1 MNEITVKENERIEN
15 LIFEVRGVQVMLDSD
30 LARLYECANGTKSI
44 NLAVKRHINRFPERF
59 MFQLTEEES
68 KMFSRSQTGT
78 LKGRGHNIKYLPYVF
93 TEQGVAMLAT
103 VLRTPVAEEISI
115 KIMDAF
121 VAMRKYI
128 SSNLLNQNY
137 INSLVLENQ
146 KMILTDH
153 NLVIEN
159 KEKIKALEETF
170 KQFEEKKKVND
181 IYFDGQIYDA
191 YSKVLEIFKEAKT
204 KLTIIDSYADN
215 TMLNMISRLNANVL
229 LIAGPKL
236 LTQQDINTYNQQ
248 YNNLTVKYN
257 TTFHDRYFILDDSIV
272 YHCGASI
279 NRIGHRTFS
288 INLLQDQEIIDL
300 LINKVNSII

>member
-1 MNEITVKENERIEN
+1 MLSSVLHTENTVK
-15 LIFEVRGVQVMLDSD
+15 V
-30 LARLYECANGTKSI
+30 SI
-44 NLAVKRHINRFPERF
+44 QIIN
-59 MFQLTEEES
+59 
-68 KMFSRSQTGT
+68 
-78 LKGRGHNIKYLPYVF
+78 
-93 TEQGVAMLAT
+93 
-103 VLRTPVAEEISI
+103 
-115 KIMDAF
+115 AF

-159 KEKIKALEETF
+159 KENIKALEETF

-215 TMLNMISRLNANVL
+215 TMLNMISRLNVNVL
-229 LIAGPKL
+229 LITGPKL

-257 TTFHDRYFILDDSIV
+257 TIFV
-272 YHCGASI
+272 
-279 NRIGHRTFS
+279 
-288 INLLQDQEIIDL
+288 IIFY
-300 LINKVNSII
+300 IR

>member
-30 LARLYECANGTKSI
+30 LARLYECSNGTKSI

-59 MFQLTEEES
+59 MFQLTREEVNNLRFQVETANVNS
-68 KMFSRSQTGT
+68 KSR
-78 LKGRGHNIKYLPYVF
+78 YLPYVF

-170 KQFEEKKKVND
+170 KQFEEKKKV
-181 IYFDGQIYDA
+181 
-191 YSKVLEIFKEAKT
+191 S
-204 KLTIIDSYADN
+204 DN
-215 TMLNMISRLNANVL
+215 
-229 LIAGPKL
+229 
-236 LTQQDINTYNQQ
+236 
-248 YNNLTVKYN
+248 
-257 TTFHDRYFILDDSIV
+257 F
-272 YHCGASI
+272 
-279 NRIGHRTFS
+279 
-288 INLLQDQEIIDL
+288 
-300 LINKVNSII
+300 

>member
-78 LKGRGHNIKYLPYVF
+78 LKGGGHNIKYLPYVF

-191 YSKVLEIFKEAKT
+191 YSKVLDIFKEAKT

-215 TMLNMISRLNANVL
+215 IMLNMISRLDVDVL

-300 LINKVNSII
+300 LINKVNIII

>member
-1 MNEITVKENERIEN
+1 MLSSVLHTEN
-15 LIFEVRGVQVMLDSD
+15 
-30 LARLYECANGTKSI
+30 
-44 NLAVKRHINRFPERF
+44 AVKVSIQIIN
-59 MFQLTEEES
+59 
-68 KMFSRSQTGT
+68 
-78 LKGRGHNIKYLPYVF
+78 V
-93 TEQGVAMLAT
+93 
-103 VLRTPVAEEISI
+103 
-115 KIMDAF
+115 F

-191 YSKVLEIFKEAKT
+191 YSKVLDIFKEAKT

-215 TMLNMISRLNANVL
+215 IMLNMISRLDVDVL
-229 LIAGPKL
+229 LIAEPKL
-236 LTQQDINTYNQQ
+236 LTQQDINTYNQ
-248 YNNLTVKYN
+248 
-257 TTFHDRYFILDDSIV
+257 
-272 YHCGASI
+272 
-279 NRIGHRTFS
+279 
-288 INLLQDQEIIDL
+288 
-300 LINKVNSII
+300 

>member
-1 MNEITVKENERIEN
+1 MLSSVLHTEN
-15 LIFEVRGVQVMLDSD
+15 
-30 LARLYECANGTKSI
+30 
-44 NLAVKRHINRFPERF
+44 AVKVSIQIIN
-59 MFQLTEEES
+59 
-68 KMFSRSQTGT
+68 
-78 LKGRGHNIKYLPYVF
+78 
-93 TEQGVAMLAT
+93 
-103 VLRTPVAEEISI
+103 
-115 KIMDAF
+115 AF

-215 TMLNMISRLNANVL
+215 TMLNMISRLDVDVL

-248 YNNLTVKYN
+248 YNNLIVKYD
-257 TTFHDRYFILDDSIV
+257 TTFCDYIL
-272 YHCGASI
+272 Y
-279 NRIGHRTFS
+279 
-288 INLLQDQEIIDL
+288 
-300 LINKVNSII
+300 

>member
-30 LARLYECANGTKSI
+30 LARLYECSNGTKSI

-59 MFQLTEEES
+59 MFQLTREEVNNLRFQVETANVNS
-68 KMFSRSQTGT
+68 KSRS
-78 LKGRGHNIKYLPYVF
+78 LPYVF

-159 KEKIKALEETF
+159 KENIKALEETF

-215 TMLNMISRLNANVL
+215 TMLNMISRLNVNVL

-257 TTFHDRYFILDDSIV
+257 TTFCDYIL
-272 YHCGASI
+272 Y
-279 NRIGHRTFS
+279 
-288 INLLQDQEIIDL
+288 
-300 LINKVNSII
+300 